1 MFAKLITTVQDYS
14 GYKLAGVVLTLLVL
28 VSCSDV
34 MEDYAEQ
41 PPTAAGQA
49 APFQWTRAED
59 LMTRRMFVRNHGL
72 GYGYNAVK
80 GQYSNW
86 EDIRCQVVDRD
97 GLNSY
102 VKYHGGEEFAHSR
115 LANYVT
121 HSSKFQHSL
130 HDYIASV
137 NLHLNEEVDL
147 GLYQESKRKE
157 QYFVED
163 GVEETF
169 FFTVNRLSIMG
180 ESFLSWAPLLDAVTW
195 GKDPHPELLTPSFR
209 ASVEHVAAYGK
220 KDIAVVDSFV
230 NIWGTHVI
238 VDAFLGGELD
248 INLQNYTW
256 RFKDIGFETE
266 MTVEKFLKECNYTA
280 EARQE
285 DGFTWIEQSK
295 LSISAKGGDQ
305 SMLTS
310 ILGKAK
316 FDGKRDFDL
325 EAVTQWSQSL
335 KYNPDNDMASNV
347 ELVDMKVV
355 PIWTF
360 AEAVDREGAL
370 YIKNAILQDVD
381 AMQKLLGDN
390 NFYDTSFPIR
400 YDTLRCQVRTDDG
413 NWQTIEA
420 ADSEEHPLTVNIVS
434 GERVV
439 AVVSHEKINNNWFW
453 VAYPVYEG
461 VINQRCGLAIS
472 DATAMIYDVF
482 CYDGTVLLDPRKK
495 GDEYVYN
502 TSDTFYMNAGKIM
515 LSPQE
520 GITYNPIHPMPYFEL
535 AGGVQL
541 DGSYKE
547 RAVRPYKVKDK
558 FYVDA
563 LKSENNIVGYTFD
576 ANLDETTPDGQ
587 PMARYRRNDNYHYIY
602 NPNEMRYEE

>member
-1 MFAKLITTVQDYS
+1 MLEKLITTVQDYS
-14 GYKLAGVVLTLLVL
+14 GWKLAGVVLTLLVL
-28 VSCSDV
+28 AACSDV

-41 PPTAAGQA
+41 PPTVAGQT

-59 LMTRRMFVRNHGL
+59 VMTRRMFVRNHGL

-102 VKYHGGEEFAHSR
+102 VQYHGGEEFAHSR
-115 LANYVT
+115 KANYVN

-163 GVEETF
+163 GVEESF

-180 ESFLSWAPLLDAVTW
+180 ESFLSWSPLLDAVTW

-230 NIWGTHVI
+230 NVWGTHVI
-238 VDAFLGGELD
+238 VQAFLGGELD
-248 INLQNYTW
+248 INLQNYIW
-256 RFKDIGFETE
+256 RFKDIGFQTE
-266 MTVEKFLKECNYTA
+266 MTVQKFLEECNYSA
-280 EARQE
+280 SARQE

-305 SMLTS
+305 SKLTS

-316 FDGKRDFDL
+316 FDGKREFDI
-325 EAVTQWSQSL
+325 EAVSQWSQSL
-335 KYNPDNDMASNV
+335 KYDPDNDMASNV

-360 AEAVDREGAL
+360 AEAVNPEGAQ

-381 AMQKLLGDN
+381 AMQKMLGDN

-400 YDTLRCQVRTDDG
+400 YNTLRCQVRDENDL
-413 NWQTIEA
+413 WQIIEA
-420 ADSEEHPLTVNIVS
+420 TDSEEYPMTVNIVS

-439 AVVSHEKINNNWFW
+439 AVSSTSAAAW
-453 VAYPVYEG
+453 P
-461 VINQRCGLAIS
+461 S
-472 DATAMIYDVF
+472 AM
-482 CYDGTVLLDPRKK
+482 PR
-495 GDEYVYN
+495 
-502 TSDTFYMNAGKIM
+502 
-515 LSPQE
+515 P
-520 GITYNPIHPMPYFEL
+520 
-535 AGGVQL
+535 
-541 DGSYKE
+541 
-547 RAVRPYKVKDK
+547 
-558 FYVDA
+558 
-563 LKSENNIVGYTFD
+563 
-576 ANLDETTPDGQ
+576 
-587 PMARYRRNDNYHYIY
+587 
-602 NPNEMRYEE
+602 

>member
-41 PPTAAGQA
+41 PPTAAGQPT
-49 APFQWTRAED
+49 PFQWTRAED

-163 GVEETF
+163 GVEESF
-169 FFTVNRLSIMG
+169 FFTVNRRSIMG
-180 ESFLSWAPLLDAVTW
+180 ERFVSGAPLLDAVTW

-230 NIWGTHVI
+230 NVWGTHVI
-238 VDAFLGGELD
+238 VQAFLGGELD

-295 LSISAKGGDQ
+295 LGSRAKGGDQ

-310 ILGKAK
+310 I
-316 FDGKRDFDL
+316 
-325 EAVTQWSQSL
+325 
-335 KYNPDNDMASNV
+335 
-347 ELVDMKVV
+347 
-355 PIWTF
+355 
-360 AEAVDREGAL
+360 
-370 YIKNAILQDVD
+370 
-381 AMQKLLGDN
+381 
-390 NFYDTSFPIR
+390 
-400 YDTLRCQVRTDDG
+400 
-413 NWQTIEA
+413 
-420 ADSEEHPLTVNIVS
+420 
-434 GERVV
+434 
-439 AVVSHEKINNNWFW
+439 
-453 VAYPVYEG
+453 
-461 VINQRCGLAIS
+461 
-472 DATAMIYDVF
+472 
-482 CYDGTVLLDPRKK
+482 
-495 GDEYVYN
+495 
-502 TSDTFYMNAGKIM
+502 
-515 LSPQE
+515 
-520 GITYNPIHPMPYFEL
+520 
-535 AGGVQL
+535 
-541 DGSYKE
+541 
-547 RAVRPYKVKDK
+547 
-558 FYVDA
+558 
-563 LKSENNIVGYTFD
+563 
-576 ANLDETTPDGQ
+576 
-587 PMARYRRNDNYHYIY
+587 
-602 NPNEMRYEE
+602 

>member
-1 MFAKLITTVQDYS
+1 
-14 GYKLAGVVLTLLVL
+14 
-28 VSCSDV
+28 
-34 MEDYAEQ
+34 
-41 PPTAAGQA
+41 
-49 APFQWTRAED
+49 
-59 LMTRRMFVRNHGL
+59 
-72 GYGYNAVK
+72 
-80 GQYSNW
+80 
-86 EDIRCQVVDRD
+86 
-97 GLNSY
+97 
-102 VKYHGGEEFAHSR
+102 
-115 LANYVT
+115 
-121 HSSKFQHSL
+121 
-130 HDYIASV
+130 
-137 NLHLNEEVDL
+137 
-147 GLYQESKRKE
+147 
-157 QYFVED
+157 
-163 GVEETF
+163 
-169 FFTVNRLSIMG
+169 MG

-360 AEAVDREGAL
+360 AEAVDREGAQ

-495 GDEYVYN
+495 ADEYVYN